1 MTNTHLIIATIFFG
15 AIDLLLVAGVIAWTL
30 IEMGM
35 M

>member
-1 MTNTHLIIATIFFG
+1 MTNTYLIIATIFFG
-15 AIDLLLVAGVIAWTL
+15 AIDLLIVAGVITWTL

>member
-1 MTNTHLIIATIFFG
+1 MTNAHLILATVFFG
-15 AIDLLLVAGVIAWTL
+15 IIDLLLVAGVITWTL